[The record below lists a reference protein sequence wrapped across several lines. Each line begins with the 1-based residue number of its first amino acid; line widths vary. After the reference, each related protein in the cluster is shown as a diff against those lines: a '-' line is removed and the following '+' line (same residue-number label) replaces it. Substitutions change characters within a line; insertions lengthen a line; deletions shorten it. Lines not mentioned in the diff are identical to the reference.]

1 MTQIQKIY
9 TVTIVNQS
17 LKQANILSFQKSVLL
32 IQHHCPLLLTL
43 VQKIYTVTIVNQSH
57 SIFSVIGSADSTT
70 LSAASNSSTKDIYS
84 YHSESELEVS

>member
-17 LKQANILSFQKSVLL
+17 LKQANILFFQKSVLL
-32 IQHHCPLLLTL
+32 IHHHCPLLLTL

-57 SIFSVIGSADSTT
+57 SIFSEIRSDDSTT
-70 LSAASNSSTKDIYS
+70 MSAAADSSTKDIYN
-84 YHSESELEVS
+84 YHSES